1 MPEPASVPGRER
13 AWTQTSEPV
22 PVPVRAREQ
31 ALVPEQALVREPGPA
46 QGPAQGPA
54 AKESDLGA
62 DSG

>member
-13 AWTQTSEPV
+13 AWTQTSE

-46 QGPAQGPA
+46 QGPA

>member
-13 AWTQTSEPV
+13 AWPQASE
-22 PVPVRAREQ
+22 PVPVRAREQALVQ

-46 QGPAQGPA
+46 